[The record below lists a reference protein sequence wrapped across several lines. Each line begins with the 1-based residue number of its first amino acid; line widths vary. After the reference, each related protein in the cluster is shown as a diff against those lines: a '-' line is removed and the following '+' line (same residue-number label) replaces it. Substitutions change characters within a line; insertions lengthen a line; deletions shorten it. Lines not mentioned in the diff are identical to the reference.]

1 MPRTQLITYSIFSIE
16 RKEEVGRINGG
27 EACSLY
33 DYEAEQDDEL
43 SFHCGE
49 QLRILRR
56 GDIYEREWWWA
67 ENRKKQNG
75 YVPYNLLGV
84 SYFQQFLP
92 ALIQFDLQNFDQQ
105 FYTFEYD
112 MTYPYIHSC
121 LTIKGHNASH
131 AHTFW

>member
-1 MPRTQLITYSIFSIE
+1 MSSSILLFSFCIFIE

-33 DYEAEQDDEL
+33 DYEAEQEDEL

-56 GDIYEREWWWA
+56 GDINEREWWWA
-67 ENRKKQNG
+67 ENRKKQTG

-84 SYFQQFLP
+84 SYFQQSLT
-92 ALIQFDLQNFDQQ
+92 ALIQLKFEIFDAEKCFHIC
-105 FYTFEYD
+105 F
-112 MTYPYIHSC
+112 
-121 LTIKGHNASH
+121 
-131 AHTFW
+131 FWKVYMY